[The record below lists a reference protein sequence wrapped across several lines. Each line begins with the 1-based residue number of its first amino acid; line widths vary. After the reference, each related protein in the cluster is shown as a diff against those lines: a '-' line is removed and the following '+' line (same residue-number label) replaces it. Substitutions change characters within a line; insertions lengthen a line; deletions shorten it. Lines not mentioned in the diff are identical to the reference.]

1 MMRNFTKIGIVGGP
15 IRRALMLGLC
25 IAASGVVFYPGPAGI
40 AFAGRFSING
50 DALEPVMQEK
60 VRAAL
65 LKLKESPADIAAI
78 EVLLSV
84 EPQMVEFVGTNQYFS
99 GTDPLRNE
107 ALQWCQTLQPAEVL
121 VACLDKG
128 ADPAIHWALRQ
139 IVWRRGNGGFDEQSQ
154 SRLMLGL
161 ENALAKST
169 PATRAQAVRTLINCL
184 PSERRLP
191 FLQGLLKDQPDEVIA
206 AAIEGLAPRHE
217 INPEIEVIVSKWLKT
232 TDNPVLLHAC
242 CSYWWLTKS
251 RQSQLAVKVEEIT
264 TFERLAGHADAT
276 VRCSVTRALSG
287 EVMAGQPGAVAILLR
302 LTSDQDPLVQ
312 WQAVRSLCDANTPEV
327 NARLHELFALD
338 QPAELRAAAVEVLG
352 VFGKSNLPLMV
363 KAAKTDPEPGVRQN
377 AVYALR
383 MIGTPEAGAALE
395 VAAKDSD
402 ANVQREAREQLTWY
416 RKEHS
421 QKP

>member
-1 MMRNFTKIGIVGGP
+1 
-15 IRRALMLGLC
+15 MLGLC

-50 DALEPVMQEK
+50 DALEPAMQEK
-60 VRAAL
+60 VKAAL
-65 LKLKESPADIAAI
+65 LKLKESPADITAI

-84 EPQMVEFVGTNQYFS
+84 EPRLVYFVGTNQHFS

-107 ALQWCQTLQPAEVL
+107 ALLWCQTLHPAEVL
-121 VACLDKG
+121 VACLEKG

-139 IVWRRGNGGFDEQSQ
+139 IVWRRSNGGFDEQSQ
-154 SRLMLGL
+154 AQMMPGI
-161 ENALAKST
+161 EKALVKSA
-169 PATRAQAVRTLINCL
+169 PVTRAQAVRTLVICL
-184 PSERRLP
+184 PSERSLP
-191 FLQGLLKDQPDEVIA
+191 FLNGLLKDQPDEVIA

-217 INPEIEVIVSKWLKT
+217 INQEIEGIVSKWLKT

-251 RQSQLAVKVEEIT
+251 RQSQIVIKVEEIAP
-264 TFERLAGHADAT
+264 FERLAGHVDAT

-302 LTSDQDPLVQ
+302 LTSDKDPLVQ
-312 WQAVRSLCDANTPEV
+312 WQAVRSLRNAKTPAV

-338 QPAELRAAAVEVLG
+338 QPADLRAVAMEVLG
-352 VFGKSNLPLMV
+352 VFGKKNLPLMV
-363 KAAKTDPEPGVRQN
+363 KAAKTDPEPGVRQK

-395 VAAKDSD
+395 VAANDSD
-402 ANVQREAREQLTWY
+402 ANVQREAREQLEWY

-421 QKP
+421 KKP